1 MQRSP
6 LFALVIVS
14 IMLLA
19 SVHATE
25 PEADAAIT
33 VLKSKLIL
41 NKDWKNAGFETPQ
54 ATCETFL
61 WATREGNV
69 EMVLK
74 CFSDLERADFTDED
88 KKRMQPAA
96 AAATGYQ
103 PLAIRRI
110 DDNRVQLKFKV
121 PGWQDEPFM
130 HEFVRVDNEWK
141 IDTACSTRS
150 ANW

>member
-6 LFALVIVS
+6 FFALVIAS

-25 PEADAAIT
+25 PEADAEIT
-33 VLKSKLIL
+33 VLESKLIL
-41 NKDWKNAGFETPQ
+41 TKDWMNAGFKTPQ
-54 ATCETFL
+54 ATGETFL

-74 CFSDLERADFTDED
+74 CFSDSEDVNFTDED
-88 KKRMQPAA
+88 RQRMQPAA

-103 PLAIRRI
+103 PLAIRKI
-110 DDNRVQLKFKV
+110 DDNRVQLKFTV

-130 HEFVRVDNEWK
+130 HEFTRVDNEWK
-141 IDTACSTRS
+141 LDTASSTRT